1 MNLDER
7 ILSDEEEAEVTAFTS
22 LLQDRLK
29 LALVSDLIKC
39 IVPLTSVL
47 YHHHYPNQL
56 APLLIS
62 TDQYFVPLS

>member
-1 MNLDER
+1 MNLDDR

-47 YHHHYPNQL
+47 YHYPNPL

-62 TDQYFVPLS
+62 TDQYIVPLS